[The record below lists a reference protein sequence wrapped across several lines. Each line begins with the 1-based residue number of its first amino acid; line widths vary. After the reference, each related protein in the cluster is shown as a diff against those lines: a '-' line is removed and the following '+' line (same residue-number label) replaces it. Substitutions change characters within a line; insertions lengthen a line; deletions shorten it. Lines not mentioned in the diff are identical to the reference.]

1 MFGNGLNLS
10 VSQASY
16 GADDRDTPEK
26 NVTTNKKNH
35 KNISERIRTDLAEK
49 IGRGGLVPGDTIDE
63 SELATRY
70 GVSKTPVREAL
81 LQLKAQGL
89 ISGLPRGGAIVAKM
103 DLPQLLSLWEWLSE
117 IEAIAVKLACERMS
131 VKELEALQQIH
142 KHSKK
147 FADKQDWDGWQAC
160 NQEFHEAIYAASRNI
175 FLRQEVMRVRARTG
189 VYRRHAFG
197 ALGATETSFEQHGEI
212 IEHLKARDAEAAA
225 IAMRRHILPASNAT
239 ALTNFILNIPKE
251 LLAN

>member
-1 MFGNGLNLS
+1 M
-10 VSQASY
+10 
-16 GADDRDTPEK
+16 TI
-26 NVTTNKKNH
+26 NKRNH

-49 IGRGGLVPGDTIDE
+49 IGRGDLGPGDTIDE
-63 SELATRY
+63 SDLATRY

-89 ISGLPRGGAIVAKM
+89 IGSLPRGGAIVAKM
-103 DLPQLLSLWEWLSE
+103 DLPQLLSLWEWLSQ